1 MKDLRKQIELFM
13 EASVLHIVDMDKP
26 SSVNAL
32 KSAHINLAKC
42 IHLEAQTY
50 LLLQML
56 DTLENI
62 NEKLAMANI
71 NIQDVEQ
78 EVSKLNPEYRS

>member
-13 EASVLHIVDMDKP
+13 EASVLHVVDMDKP
-26 SSVNAL
+26 SSVDAL

-50 LLLQML
+50 LLLQILDML
-56 DTLENI
+56 DNI

-78 EVSKLNPEYRS
+78 EVAKLNPEYKS